1 MKLVIIEGL
10 GKKDTIKKYLGDDYE
25 VVATKGHV
33 RDLPQKSLA
42 VNPKNNFEVQYEI
55 MPDKKDI
62 VKMLK
67 EKSSKADSIYLATDP
82 DREGEA
88 ISWHLCSILD
98 LNPNDPIRI
107 QFNEITK
114 NAITKG
120 LENPRAIDLN
130 LVNAQQT
137 RRIIDRLVGYG
148 VSPKACRQ
156 ISPNLSAGRVQSVAL
171 RLVVDREKEIRNFV
185 PQEFWT
191 MVASLTKGNSDVFKA
206 SLAKYKNKKIVPA
219 SKEEVDEILSKVSDG
234 KYIVK
239 NIKKSLSKQSPSA
252 PYTTSTMQQDA
263 LAKIGS
269 LKQVSKCA
277 QELYEGVTL
286 GSEGK
291 VALITYIR
299 TDSVRVAP
307 EAQAMARE
315 YISRVYGDK
324 YVPKTPNMYKT
335 KGSAQDA
342 HEAIRPI
349 SLERTPEKV
358 KEFLSSDNYK
368 LYKLIYN
375 RFLASQMTPATFDS
389 VAVEIDNND
398 YTFKCTG
405 KTPVFDGYTVLSQTT
420 KKAKQPSEDD
430 EAEGVNNK
438 LPEMNEGDE
447 LTFKEMATNQ
457 KFTKPPSRYTEA
469 SLVKE
474 MEEKGIG
481 RPATYTPTITLLAA
495 RKYVDKEAKYLF
507 PTELGE
513 KLTDFLVK
521 NYEGLFNV
529 KFTADMENKLD
540 QIANNEID
548 FLAVMKKFNDYLEK
562 LLGQYLP
569 PEKTGIM
576 CEKCGHE
583 MVKRV
588 SKYGEFLACSNY
600 PQCKHILNTNNPEEH
615 IGQCPQCGSELVK
628 KVSKYGEFIAC
639 SNYPTCKYIQGVDNV
654 VGKCPQCGG
663 DVLERKSRTGKIFYG
678 CKNFPK
684 CQFSSWEIPLET
696 KCPKCDSYLT
706 TKEINGNQR
715 HKCSNPQCDFTE
727 IVKKDSENV

>member
-1 MKLVIIEGL
+1 MKLVIIEGV
-10 GKKDTIKKYLGDDYE
+10 GKKDTIKKYLGNDYE

-42 VNPKNNFEVQYEI
+42 VNPRNNFEVQYMI
-55 MPDKKDI
+55 MPDKHDI

-67 EKSSKADSIYLATDP
+67 EKSSKADAIYLATDP

-88 ISWHLCSILD
+88 ISWHLCTILG

-114 NAITKG
+114 AAITKG
-120 LENPRAIDLN
+120 LENPRGIDLN

-137 RRIIDRLVGYG
+137 RRIIDRLVGYR
-148 VSPKACRQ
+148 VSPKACKQ
-156 ISPNLSAGRVQSVAL
+156 IRPNLSAGRVQSVAL
-171 RLVVDREKEIRNFV
+171 RLVVDRENEIRNFV
-185 PQEFWT
+185 PQEYWT
-191 MVASLTKGNSDVFKA
+191 MVASLTKGSSDVFKA
-206 SLAKYKNKKIVPA
+206 SLAKYKNKKIVPS
-219 SKEEVDEILSKVSDG
+219 SKEEVDEILSKVNNG
-234 KYIVK
+234 KYVVK
-239 NIKKSLSKQSPSA
+239 NIKKSLSKVHPSA
-252 PYTTSTMQQDA
+252 PFTTSTMQQDA
-263 LAKIGS
+263 LNKLGLS
-269 LKQVSKCA
+269 LKKVSSCA
-277 QELYEGVTL
+277 QELYEGVNL

-307 EAQAMARE
+307 EAQAMAKE
-315 YISRVYGDK
+315 YITRVYGEK
-324 YVPKTPNMYKT
+324 YVPKTPNFYKT

-358 KEFLSSDNYK
+358 KEFLSPDNYK

-375 RFLASQMTPATFDS
+375 KFLASQMSDATYDS
-389 VAVEIDNND
+389 VSVEIDNSE
-398 YTFKCTG
+398 YIFKCTG
-405 KTPVFDGYTVLSQTT
+405 KTPVFDGFTVLTSSS
-420 KKAKQPSEDD
+420 KKAKQTENEEENESE
-430 EAEGVNNK
+430 NSK

-447 LTFKEMATNQ
+447 LTFKEMATTQ

-481 RPATYTPTITLLAA
+481 RPATYTPTITLLTS
-495 RKYVDKEAKYLF
+495 RKYVDKEAKYLI

-513 KLTDFLVK
+513 KLTEFLVK

-529 KFTADMENKLD
+529 QFTADMENKLD

-562 LLGQYLP
+562 LLGQYVE

-600 PQCKHILNTNNPEEH
+600 PQCKNIQS
-615 IGQCPQCGSELVK
+615 IVK
-628 KVSKYGEFIAC
+628 
-639 SNYPTCKYIQGVDNV
+639 V
-654 VGKCPQCGG
+654 VAKCPKCGG
-663 DVLERKSRTGKIFYG
+663 DVIERKSKSGKIFYG
-678 CKNFPK
+678 CNSYPK
-684 CQFSSWEIPLET
+684 CDFISWEVPLED
-696 KCPKCDSYLT
+696 KCPKCGAYLT
-706 TKEINGNQR
+706 QKELYGKPRN
-715 HKCSNPQCDFTE
+715 KCSNPECDFTE
-727 IVKKDSENV
+727 ILKKNSEN